1 MTERHVAGSGR
12 YPTRLALTL
21 ALALALA
28 LPLAS
33 IAQVAPPGEAP
44 NEPED
49 QRQLQRETLV
59 TIRNIGTAWMSWLTD
74 ELGAAAAGKSVT
86 VYDWPYASPESLEAV
101 LVPTY
106 IQELP
111 RTDAWGHPLEFR
123 ATFSELEGDF
133 LFLVRSPGSDGL
145 FDGDSYEPG
154 PFEPDESQS
163 DIVWADGYFLR
174 WPERTAEN

>member
-1 MTERHVAGSGR
+1 MTGRHVAASER

-21 ALALALA
+21 ALALPLAALA
-28 LPLAS
+28 HT
-33 IAQVAPPGEAP
+33 APPEEAMT
-44 NEPED
+44 EPDE

-74 ELGAAAAGKSVT
+74 ELGAAAAGKSAT
-86 VYDWPYASPESLEAV
+86 VYDWPYASPESLEEA

-123 ATFSELEGDF
+123 ASFGELEGDF

-154 PFEPDESQS
+154 PFDPDESQS